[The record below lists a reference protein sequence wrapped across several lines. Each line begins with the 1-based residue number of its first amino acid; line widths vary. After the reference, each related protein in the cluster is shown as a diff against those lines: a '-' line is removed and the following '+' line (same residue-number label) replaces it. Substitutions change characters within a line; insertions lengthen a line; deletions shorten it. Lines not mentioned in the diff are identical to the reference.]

1 MDKNY
6 MVEIVQL
13 TSKAFN
19 GIFTPLRNRNLS
31 VYLSGQ
37 TISLFGT
44 FMQAT
49 AQSWVV
55 WQISHSTL
63 ALGITAMLGAL
74 PMLIVDPLAGAWADR
89 LDRRKVLV
97 GTQITLMI
105 LAFIFAILLQIKLIQ
120 IWHIHILSAVLGCV
134 SALDMPAQSGFILFV
149 PRKNLQK

>member
-74 PMLIVDPLAGAWADR
+74 PMLILDPFAGAWADR

-97 GTQITLMI
+97 GTQITSMI

-134 SALDMPAQSGFILFV
+134 SALDMPAQSGFMLFV